1 MLRISPLPDGV
12 GCRAILAWS
21 RSCRR
26 QAGRDVQQTGDV
38 AAGGGAGPVAGRVDN
53 SPDDVLAGAGLEGSV
68 GRNLTKVQ
76 VGCGDDAGPG
86 LAARLTGLVAK
97 VRRRDAQLDTKN
109 KKNV

>member
-38 AAGGGAGPVAGRVDN
+38 AAGGGAGPVAGRVEH
-53 SPDDVLAGAGLEGSV
+53 SPDDVLAGAGLEGRV
-68 GRNLTKVQ
+68 GSLTEVQ
-76 VGCGDDAGPG
+76 VSCRDDAGPG
-86 LAARLTGLVAK
+86 FAARLAGLVAK
-97 VRRRDAQLDTKN
+97 VRRRDAQLYTKN